1 MLDLVCPRCQSKVN
15 ELVECDNCGTIGCIR
30 CVKKSYGKWVCF
42 KCETPQVETQEIVYS
57 DTEKYDKEQEEKIS
71 DAFSAMFG

>member
-1 MLDLVCPRCQSKVN
+1 MDLVCPRCQSKVN

-30 CVKKSYGKWVCF
+30 CVKKSYGKWICF
-42 KCETPQVETQEIVYS
+42 KCEIPQTETQEIVYS
-57 DTEKYDKEQEEKIS
+57 DTEKYDKEEEEKIS

>member
-1 MLDLVCPRCQSKVN
+1 MDFVCPRCQSKVN

-30 CVKKSYGKWVCF
+30 CIKKSYGKWVCF
-42 KCETPQVETQEIVYS
+42 KCETPETEITYS
-57 DTEKYDKEQEEKIS
+57 ETEKYDKEEEQKIS

>member
-1 MLDLVCPRCQSKVN
+1 MELFCPRCRSKVN
-15 ELVECDNCGTIGCIR
+15 ELIECENCGTIGCIK

-42 KCETPQVETQEIVYS
+42 KCETPVQTETPYYETKS
-57 DTEKYDKEQEEKIS
+57 EPAKEEEVS